1 MTTIDD
7 RIRGALDED
16 DRAFLASLDDS
27 RGLFTQLGDSLG
39 GPLGGWAKLVFAM
52 TFAMAGAMFYCVWQ
66 MFAASELRETVLW
79 ATGTVVLV
87 MSTGFLKDWLFSRMN
102 MFTILREVKRLQVQ
116 IAMLE
121 SERV

>member
-27 RGLFTQLGDSLG
+27 RGLFMQLGESLG

-52 TFAMAGAMFYCVWQ
+52 TFVMAAAMFYCVW
-66 MFAASELRETVLW
+66 ELFTATETRDIILW

-102 MFTILREVKRLQVQ
+102 MFTVLREVKRLQVQ
-116 IAMLE
+116 VAMLE
-121 SERV
+121 GRQG

>member
-27 RGLFTQLGDSLG
+27 RGLFTQLGESLG

-52 TFAMAGAMFYCVWQ
+52 TFAMAAAMVYCVWQ
-66 MFAASELRETVLW
+66 LFTATETRDTILW

-116 IAMLE
+116 VAMLE
-121 SERV
+121 ERQG

>member
-7 RIRGALDED
+7 RIRGALDAD

-39 GPLGGWAKLVFAM
+39 GPLGGWAKLVFALI
-52 TFAMAGAMFYCVWQ
+52 FVMAGAMFYCVWQ
-66 MFAASELRETVLW
+66 MFTAGELRETVLW

-116 IAMLE
+116 VAILE
-121 SERV
+121 NERT